1 MQYLLA
7 KGWLLKSK
15 IKKSELSGVHLVSNL
30 QSLGESRVV
39 YWLLSLFL
47 ALGPVHWLPGISRDF
62 LRTLEWAIFVVALGL
77 VFGAELTR
85 GRLPFPKGLLGP
97 LGFTGFL
104 ILWIPGFLQ
113 ATGPL
118 QVVYFISKVCISALV
133 FWCFFCISRSSDVV
147 ATIFRRAFI
156 LIWVLACVHLINILV
171 NSFEWGSICGW
182 DYSHGS
188 TDTVGFGETYTGW
201 SIGLAMFIPVSALF
215 ALSSHRKWSL
225 PWKVFGLRWLLPWK
239 VFGVI
244 GAVGL
249 LIDQFVS
256 GGRGGI
262 LVSILVAAAFVLI
275 PSVRWL
281 ALIVVMAGLFVGI
294 SYLDT
299 SCYKHARLD
308 RLGSVGSSF
317 GAKKPDLV
325 RPDLVAKTRLDNL
338 SAHRIQGYVH
348 GLEKIQERPFFGH
361 GLKQVMLDTR
371 WGTQTEIHNL
381 WLKWATYTGVLAPLF
396 FLTMVLLILR
406 SGWQILRDRL
416 ATTEERGEAAV
427 LALIVLAGLAISMIE
442 INLPLGSFQLTAI
455 WWAAAGSLV
464 GTAKRSYTNRWG
476 EGR

>member
-1 MQYLLA
+1 M
-7 KGWLLKSK
+7 KSK
-15 IKKSELSGVHLVSNL
+15 IKKSEVSASHLVSNL

-118 QVVYFISKVCISALV
+118 QVVYFISKVCISALF

-182 DYSHGS
+182 DPNWMS
-188 TDTVGFGETYTGW
+188 TDTVGFGRNSTGW
-201 SIGLAMFIPVSALF
+201 SMGLAMFIPVSALF

-225 PWKVFGLRWLLPWK
+225 PWKVFG
-239 VFGVI
+239 VI

-249 LIDQFVS
+249 LIDQFIS

-262 LVSILVAAAFVLI
+262 LVSILIAAAFVLI

-299 SCYKHARLD
+299 SCYKHAKLD
-308 RLGSVGSSF
+308 QLGSVGSF
-317 GAKKPDLV
+317 AGVVK
-325 RPDLVAKTRLDNL
+325 PDLVAKTQLDNL
-338 SAHRIQGYVH
+338 STRRIQSYAH

-361 GLKQVMLDTR
+361 GLNQVMLDTPL
-371 WGTQTEIHNL
+371 GGQAEIHNL

-427 LALIVLAGLAISMIE
+427 LALIVLAGLALSMTE
-442 INLPLGSFQLTAI
+442 PSTPLGSFQLTAI

-464 GTAKRSYTNRWG
+464 GTAKRSYTARYHSAAPPDAG
-476 EGR
+476 LRSAC

>member
-1 MQYLLA
+1 M
-7 KGWLLKSK
+7 KSK
-15 IKKSELSGVHLVSNL
+15 IKKSEVSGVHLVSNL

-118 QVVYFISKVCISALV
+118 QVVYFISKVCISALF

-182 DYSHGS
+182 DYSGLS
-188 TDTVGFGETYTGW
+188 TDTVGFGRKSTGW

-225 PWKVFGLRWLLPWK
+225 PWKVFGLRWSLPWK

-249 LIDQFVS
+249 LIDQFIS

-262 LVSILVAAAFVLI
+262 LVSILIAAAFVLI

-299 SCYKHARLD
+299 SCYKNVKLD
-308 RLGSVGSSF
+308 QLASVGSSL
-317 GAKKPDLV
+317 GAEK
-325 RPDLVAKTRLDNL
+325 PDLVAKTQLDNL
-338 SAHRIQGYVH
+338 STRRIQSYAH

-361 GLKQVMLDTR
+361 GLNQVMLDTP
-371 WGTQTEIHNL
+371 WGIQSEIHNL

-396 FLTMVLLILR
+396 FLTMALLILR

-416 ATTEERGEAAV
+416 ATTEERSEATV
-427 LALIVLAGLAISMIE
+427 LALIVLAGLAISMAE
-442 INLPLGSFQLTAI
+442 TSTPLGSFQLTAI

-464 GTAKRSYTNRWG
+464 GTAKRSYTNRWRG
-476 EGR
+476 GG